1 MPVEITLEQARK
13 VAAKTFQDTDH
24 SYAIRI
30 VELTSDTFRYGLPEY
45 PSRIFTQSCSYTR
58 TNRAFVVDLARS
70 EDSPPTHST
79 FLITSAAPRLVPES
93 NATDTVYHT
102 NNLQVYTKLI
112 TLVRKTTS
120 LPFNQPVLDS
130 SLTDI
135 PCPYLLTPAHPITS
149 SSMTSLSSARK
160 QNLISSQHNV
170 LIDLT
175 LGQMLGQL
183 HSGVQNEWFGLP
195 VAVGDPLDPS
205 YSWQETF
212 SVLIE
217 TLMHEVESKEE
228 FESLELPFDDLRRCL
243 SRAIAFYLFD
253 DVEAP
258 SLVWFTGS
266 EDDIYIALPPP
277 GSSDPPNIVAI
288 LPNLAHALWGDPH
301 LESFFLPP
309 APTRAL
315 KEGYEA
321 GGGEPLELFARQ
333 KTKRSWYTV
342 FLALV
347 VLRERGDGVG
357 AELGGKTRGW
367 AIETLAKE
375 VEFLKDAPCY

>member
-1 MPVEITLEQARK
+1 MSVEITLEQARK

-24 SYAIRI
+24 SYAVRI
-30 VELTSDTFRYGLPEY
+30 VELTSDSF
-45 PSRIFTQSCSYTR
+45 SYTR
-58 TNRAFVVDLARS
+58 TNRAYVVDLARS
-70 EDSPPTHST
+70 EDSPATHST
-79 FLITSAAPRLVPES
+79 FLITSAAPQSVPES

-102 NNLQVYTKLI
+102 NDLQVYTKLI
-112 TLVRKTTS
+112 TLVRKFTS

-135 PCPYLLTPAHPITS
+135 PYPYLLTPAHPITS
-149 SSMTSLSSARK
+149 ASMTSLSSARK
-160 QNLISSQHNV
+160 RNLILPKHNV

-195 VAVGDPLDPS
+195 VPVGDPLDPS

-212 SVLIE
+212 SILIE
-217 TLMHEVESKEE
+217 TLMHEIESKEE
-228 FESLELPFDDLRRCL
+228 LKSLELPFGDLRRYL

-253 DVEAP
+253 DVEVP

-266 EDDIYIALPPP
+266 EDDIYIVLPPS

-309 APTRAL
+309 APASAM

-347 VLRERGDGVG
+347 VLRERSNDVG
-357 AELGGKTRGW
+357 AELGDKTREW
-367 AIETLAKE
+367 AVGALAKE
-375 VEFLKDAPCY
+375 AEFLKDAPCY